1 MKSLLLPLLFTALIS
16 GGCAGSRNFH
26 WLGNSGAAPA
36 PRFLDLRQPAQA
48 ATLHFP
54 AGTYVLTAE
63 DDAGFFYR
71 APEKIVENSFSG
83 PLLHEGGLYLQKS
96 RRSHLRGYVYWY
108 GGLVHVGD
116 LSRAEYVLRD

>member
-1 MKSLLLPLLFTALIS
+1 MKPLLSLLFFAALIS

-26 WLGNSGAAPA
+26 PLDESAASAA
-36 PRFLDLRQPAQA
+36 PRFLELRRSAQS

-54 AGTYVLTAE
+54 AGIYVLTAE
-63 DDAGFFYR
+63 DDAGFFYQ
-71 APEKIVENSFSG
+71 APQKIVENSFSG
-83 PLLHEGGLYLQKS
+83 PLRHEGGVYLQKS
-96 RRSHLRGYVYWY
+96 RRGHLRGYVYWY